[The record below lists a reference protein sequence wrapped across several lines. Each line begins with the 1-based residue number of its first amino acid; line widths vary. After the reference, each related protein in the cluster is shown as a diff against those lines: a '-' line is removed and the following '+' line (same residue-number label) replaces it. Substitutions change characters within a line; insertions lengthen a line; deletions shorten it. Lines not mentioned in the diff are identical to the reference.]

1 MGRIKL
7 RFVDGVE
14 VDFIDRKLGLKR
26 VVGWAERDIVNVQV
40 IYGPVGCGR
49 SAWLKQSAELLK

>member
-26 VVGWAERDIVNVQV
+26 VVGWAERGIVNVQV
-40 IYGPVGCGR
+40 IYGPAGCGR